1 MEDRTTISSS
11 RITSSDVARAT
22 FSPTRRGFDP
32 REVRS
37 YLEQVARELSGAER
51 RIAELRDHVADAERR
66 AANPELDEAT
76 LASAL
81 GTQSAAILRSA
92 HEEAQRVV
100 SAATERA
107 NELLGEAQDR
117 AASVVVEAQARS
129 VATVADAEHTAA
141 TIEQEARAAAERL
154 VETAKTNGSA
164 LIDRAR
170 EQSRTIVDE
179 AQDARRK
186 ILADLLVRRK
196 TLHVQIE
203 QLRAARDSLTTS
215 VTSLRSTVESVLG
228 DLEGSDDKARQ
239 VAIERLRSRQASP
252 ELDEL
257 GELADGRPEVPGA
270 QDHPSSG
277 RPAPER
283 PETEQLDPDAVE
295 EIFAKLRK
303 ASLEER
309 GTELPA
315 PSRPREHRTETPVGA
330 ILQRRDEVI
339 AGARDGLVRRV
350 KRALQDDQNAALE
363 RVRGIEGP
371 AVGSRLEIERDQR
384 DRYAL
389 ASVEPLRE
397 AASAGRS
404 FAASEGGVVGPELAD
419 ESIAELAEDLAATLV
434 TALRKRMTND
444 HAGDGTERVTAAFRE
459 WRGARTE
466 RLCADL
472 ALRAFHAGIG
482 AASVGRRIRYVVAPA
497 EPPCEQCTSV
507 GATQRSTTDS
517 GRIRLPPLHAGCR
530 CTVLPA

>member
-11 RITSSDVARAT
+11 RITSTDLARAT
-22 FSPTRRGFDP
+22 FSPARRGYDP

-37 YLEQVARELSGAER
+37 YLEHVARELAAAER
-51 RIAELRDHVADAERR
+51 RITELRDHVADAERR
-66 AANPELDEAT
+66 AANPVLDEAT

-100 SAATERA
+100 AAATERV

-117 AASVVVEAQARS
+117 AAAVTVEAQGHAAS
-129 VATVADAEHTAA
+129 TVSEAEHSASA
-141 TIEQEARAAAERL
+141 IERDARAGAERL
-154 VETAKTNGSA
+154 VETARTNGSA
-164 LIDRAR
+164 LVDRAR
-170 EQSRTIVDE
+170 EQGRAIVEE
-179 AQDARRK
+179 AQEGRRK

-203 QLRAARDSLTTS
+203 QLRAARDSLVTS
-215 VTSLRSTVESVLG
+215 VTSLQSTVDTTLSE
-228 DLEGSDDKARQ
+228 LEASDERARQ
-239 VAIERLRSRQASP
+239 VAIERLRAAP
-252 ELDEL
+252 VPKELE
-257 GELADGRPEVPGA
+257 GAVDGRGS
-270 QDHPSSG
+270 QDHPSAG
-277 RPAPER
+277 RAGQE
-283 PETEQLDPDAVE
+283 EDPDAVE

-309 GTELPA
+309 GADDP
-315 PSRPREHRTETPVGA
+315 PRSHPRESARPDTPVGS

-339 AGARDGLVRRV
+339 GGARDGLVRKV

-363 RVRGIEGP
+363 RVRGIEGA
-371 AVGSRLEIERDQR
+371 AVADKMESERDQR

-389 ASVEPLRE
+389 ASVEPLRD
-397 AASAGRS
+397 AANAGRS
-404 FAASEGGVVGPELAD
+404 FAASEGGVVGPELGD
-419 ESIAELAEDLAATLV
+419 DVLAELAEDLAATLV

-444 HAGDGTERVTAAFRE
+444 HGRDGTDRVTAAYRE

-466 RLCADL
+466 RLCSDL

-482 AASVGRRIRYVVAPA
+482 AASAGRRVRYVVAPA
-497 EPPCEQCTSV
+497 EPPCEQCTGV
-507 GATQRSTTDS
+507 GASQGS
-517 GRIRLPPLHAGCR
+517 GVDPTSVRLPPLHAGCR

>member
-81 GTQSAAILRSA
+81 GIRSAAILRSA

-100 SAATERA
+100 SAANERA
-107 NELLGEAQDR
+107 SELLGEAQDR
-117 AASVVVEAQARS
+117 AASVIVEAQSRS
-129 VATVADAEHTAA
+129 AGTVADAEHAA
-141 TIEQEARAAAERL
+141 STIELEARGAAERL
-154 VETAKTNGSA
+154 VETAKTNGAA
-164 LIDRAR
+164 LVDRAR

-215 VTSLRSTVESVLG
+215 VTSLRTTVDSVLG

-239 VAIERLRSRQASP
+239 VAIDRLRSRQASP

-257 GELADGRPEVPGA
+257 ATERPELAGA

-277 RPAPER
+277 RAAPGD
-283 PETEQLDPDAVE
+283 PEHDQLDPDAVE

-309 GTELPA
+309 GTELPS

-339 AGARDGLVRRV
+339 ASARDGLVRRV

-371 AVGSRLEIERDQR
+371 SVASRLEIERDQR
-384 DRYAL
+384 DRYAI

-434 TALRKRMTND
+434 TALRKKMTSD
-444 HAGDGTERVTAAFRE
+444 HAGNGTERVTAAFRE

-472 ALRAFHAGIG
+472 ALRAFHAGVG

-507 GATQRSTTDS
+507 GTTQRSTTDS
-517 GRIRLPPLHAGCR
+517 GRIRLPPMHAGCR